1 MDGPK
6 EGGDAGRE
14 GSNGERGDGSQNE
27 KREEGRGRWARVVVG
42 PLEGG
47 GSHITAEQH

>member
-14 GSNGERGDGSQNE
+14 GSNGEKGDGSQNE
-27 KREEGRGRWARVVVG
+27 KREGEGRWARVVVG
-42 PLEGG
+42 PLEDG
-47 GSHITAEQH
+47 GSHITAE

>member
-6 EGGDAGRE
+6 EGGDDGRG
-14 GSNGERGDGSQNE
+14 GSNGRGERELKGGGGGE
-27 KREEGRGRWARVVVG
+27 ARVVVG

-47 GSHITAEQH
+47 ESHITAEQH

>member
-1 MDGPK
+1 MDGLK
-6 EGGDAGRE
+6 EGGDGGRE
-14 GSNGERGDGSQNE
+14 GSNGRGGRRL
-27 KREEGRGRWARVVVG
+27 KRGGRGGARVVVG

>member
-14 GSNGERGDGSQNE
+14 GSNGEKGDGSQNE
-27 KREEGRGRWARVVVG
+27 KRERGGRWARVIVG
-42 PLEGG
+42 SLEGG

>member
-6 EGGDAGRE
+6 EGGDGRRERPGDE
-14 GSNGERGDGSQNE
+14 GGGDGGAGVIGS
-27 KREEGRGRWARVVVG
+27 
-42 PLEGG
+42 LEGG